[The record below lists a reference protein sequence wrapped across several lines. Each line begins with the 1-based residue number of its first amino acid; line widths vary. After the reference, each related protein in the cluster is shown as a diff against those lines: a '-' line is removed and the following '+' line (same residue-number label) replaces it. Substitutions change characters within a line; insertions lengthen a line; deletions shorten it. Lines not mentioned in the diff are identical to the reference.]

1 MRNRVASL
9 ILSPVRFQHRVND
22 PLPPSFLLPPS
33 LILSS
38 SLLPRTRIPSKNKR
52 VPMWRGFCNQRPV
65 GGAKRGNSSRR
76 CFYKAVARLASV
88 SPARS
93 QKGGKKRVGDGTR
106 SQTARKS
113 PRGHRI
119 PTLLNWSTRP
129 KGLTIEIHAPRP
141 SSPSKQSIRLCLQT
155 RNLSDTSSVSIDS
168 SEKDKRLNFPP
179 FFSQDRA
186 NIKSF
191 GWSSVCTLLR
201 RFRFAASSNLSFLS
215 FRATEVWQ
223 TLKTELV
230 SRIKQTNEVL
240 GKK

>member
-1 MRNRVASL
+1 
-9 ILSPVRFQHRVND
+9 
-22 PLPPSFLLPPS
+22 
-33 LILSS
+33 
-38 SLLPRTRIPSKNKR
+38 
-52 VPMWRGFCNQRPV
+52 MWRGFCNQRPV

-93 QKGGKKRVGDGTR
+93 RKGGKKRVGDGTR

-129 KGLTIEIHAPRP
+129 KGLTIETHAPRP

-155 RNLSDTSSVSIDS
+155 RNLSDTSSVFIDS
-168 SEKDKRLNFPP
+168 SEKDKRSKFPP
-179 FFSQDRA
+179 FFPQDRA

-191 GWSSVCTLLR
+191 GWDWYRAYVLCCDDFALLFPQTYPFYRLER
-201 RFRFAASSNLSFLS
+201 RKFDKRWKRSS
-215 FRATEVWQ
+215 FRGSNKPTRYSAKSNVAIK
-223 TLKTELV
+223 TLYV
-230 SRIKQTNEVL
+230 SGWLFFRKFSSAGSERV
-240 GKK
+240 